1 MVLSLV
7 VVAVGVVA
15 VVVVVA
21 AVIFI
26 AVFVVAVVVA
36 AVFVVAVV
44 VAAVVVVAFVVAAVV
59 VVFDVVVAAV
69 VVIVVDEWYLGFLIH
84 SSHYFMRFIPPHIV
98 AHPTVTTMQVFVEA
112 QNDVGWSKDKELHA
126 FHVCKGSLYASYLME
141 RGVIVITNKSKF

>member
-21 AVIFI
+21 AVVFI
-26 AVFVVAVVVA
+26 

-59 VVFDVVVAAV
+59 VVFDVAVAAV